1 MAEEERGK
9 LEQEFERLYDLILSD
24 DFDWDKISNRL
35 IDMTKEPNRIFEN
48 I

>member
-24 DFDWDKISNRL
+24 DFDWDKEATLDRL
-35 IDMTKEPNRIFEN
+35 LTVHLKLNKE
-48 I
+48 

>member
-1 MAEEERGK
+1 MPIKALTYFDDIDFNESIVM
-9 LEQEFERLYDLILSD
+9 LYN

-35 IDMTKEPNRIFEN
+35 IDMTKEPNRIFEK